1 MFKKISI
8 FSCIVAVLVWS
19 CESSDD
25 TLSSPT
31 SDSFITINTNSAELN
46 QRISREKAGVLSL
59 STTSSWSK
67 SNPVASDFPLVQIA
81 EIAAPKDEKGRQ
93 LQANH
98 VFVKDNYAYVAY
110 TMQGEDYSGAVD
122 VIDVSNPYSPK
133 VVSAARMLHTDI
145 TALTVANGK
154 LWLAA
159 AANRDQFP
167 ELTSSAIIISM
178 PLQNGMVTDDYTI
191 IPLEGQV
198 TTDVVAYGD
207 SFFATSGD
215 NGKVYKGKMS
225 DYSALTGVA
234 LEDLRAVLYA
244 NGEIITLSGE
254 HGIQVFDSNQLQLKR
269 SFATASDVKEAKRTM
284 DTHEQ
289 KVMVAE
295 GFHGVGVYDVTTG
308 QKLQTLPIKSLT
320 NEAVDPMEV
329 VSNAVSVNES
339 KMFVANGAAGLAVYQ
354 AAQQMDWLGNIG
366 IDGSSN
372 YVKSEGDFIYVASG
386 KGGLKIIKMESNNNQ
401 PNCEGFPAYTGSAN
415 LTLNSNEHKQ
425 FAGNTALSAVMV
437 NSYATLFHCGAL
449 TVQNDIALNS
459 NGTLEIK
466 GSLTQGRQGQNTRLT
481 INSNAELI
489 VSGAVVIY
497 GDLTLNSNA
506 KLTFKGTGSSITIFG
521 KVAKGSNVHIT
532 GNFTDTENKLK

>member
-8 FSCIVAVLVWS
+8 LSCIVAGLIWS

-25 TLSSPT
+25 INSNPA
-31 SDSFITINTNSAELN
+31 SDTFITISTNSAELN
-46 QRISREKAGVLSL
+46 QRISRDEAGVLSL
-59 STTSSWSK
+59 SNTNVWSK
-67 SNPVASDFPLVQIA
+67 TNSTASDFPLVQIA
-81 EIAAPKDEKGRQ
+81 EIEAPKDEKGRQ
-93 LQANH
+93 LQATH

-110 TMQGEDYSGAVD
+110 TMRGEEYSGAVD
-122 VIDVSNPYSPK
+122 VIEISNPYSPK
-133 VVSAARMLHTDI
+133 VIVSARMLDMDI

-154 LWLAA
+154 LWIAA
-159 AANRDQFP
+159 AANRDKFP
-167 ELTSSAIIISM
+167 ELTSSAMIISM
-178 PLQNGMVTDDYTI
+178 PLQNGMLTEEYTI
-191 IPLEGQV
+191 IPLDGQV

-215 NGKVYKGKMS
+215 KGKVYKGKMS

-269 SFATASDVKEAKRTM
+269 SFATAPDVKEAKRTM

-289 KVMVAE
+289 KVLVAE
-295 GFHGVGVYDVTTG
+295 GFNGVGVYDLTSG
-308 QKLQTLPIKSLT
+308 QKVQTLPIKSLS

-366 IDGSSN
+366 IEGSSN
-372 YVKSEGDFIYVASG
+372 YVKSVGDFIYVASG
-386 KGGLKIIKMESNNNQ
+386 KGGLKIIKMENNNSQ
-401 PNCEGFPAYTGSAN
+401 PNCDGYPTYTGSAN
-415 LTLNSNEHKQ
+415 LTLNSNEQKQ
-425 FAGNTALSAVMV
+425 FAGNTALSGVMV
-437 NSYATLFHCGAL
+437 NSNAILLHCGAL
-449 TVQNDIALNS
+449 TVQNDMTLNS
-459 NGTLEIK
+459 KGTVEIK

-489 VSGAVVIY
+489 VSGKVVIY

-506 KLTFKGTGSSITIFG
+506 KLTFEGTGSSITIFG
-521 KVAKGSNVHIT
+521 KVSKGSNVHIT
-532 GNFTDTENKLK
+532 GNFTDTENKL